1 MISWLSIKNFILIDE
16 LKLSFDG
23 GFNVFTGETGAGKSI
38 LIRAIDIVLGAKAAK
53 DLIKTGEE
61 KAFLELSI
69 KISDDFDRKILDE
82 NEIEVFDDELIIS
95 REILQNA
102 TRSRINGVLVTQE
115 FVNKIRLQLVDIH
128 SQNQTYVYI
137 QPKYHID
144 LVDNYGGDAH
154 KNLLNDYRQA
164 FKSYIDI
171 LNMLEKAQN
180 VVNLSQNQVDFLKFQ
195 MDEISDA
202 QIEDELEDEKLQQE
216 LEILINAQTL
226 KELTYSSY
234 LALRGEDNSA
244 INLLGQIQKNVGK
257 ANEIDEKLSEM
268 NDEIGNCAEILK
280 DVASKLRNYS
290 ENVEP
295 DGQKMDFIQQRL
307 DVLDKLKRKYGN
319 SLSAVQKT
327 YDELSKEYNSIE
339 FSQDEIIRLEQES
352 AQLKAQIKTKAEAVS
367 QSRRTLASKLSEKMI
382 IELEKLELPKVR
394 FEVSIEPCEF
404 DEKGVDKVEFLIS
417 TNISEPLRPLI
428 KVASGGE
435 ISRIM
440 LAIKT
445 IFAKSDTINT
455 IIFDEIDQGISGK
468 ACQSVADELLTL
480 SRTHQVM
487 CITHQPIIA
496 SRAVKHFYV
505 VKDQEDVTRIKVYN
519 LEGEN
524 KVKAIAMLA
533 SGEINDESLNF
544 ARQLINANNSFVE

>member
-69 KISDDFDRKILDE
+69 KIGDDFDRKILDE
-82 NEIEVFDDELIIS
+82 NEIEIFDDELIIS

-115 FVNKIRLQLVDIH
+115 FVNKIRSQLVDIH

-216 LEILINAQTL
+216 LEILLNAQTL

-268 NDEIGNCAEILK
+268 NDEIGNCVEILK

-367 QSRRTLASKLSEKMI
+367 QSRRILASKLSEKMI

-394 FEVSIEPCEF
+394 FEISIEPYEF
-404 DEKGVDKVEFLIS
+404 GEKGADKVEFLIS

-544 ARQLINANNSFVE
+544 ARQLISANNSFVE